1 MSGFTCRY
9 WASFLTARMYADWFL
24 GLSLRIVMSSVMRWR
39 KRLMDLLE
47 SVMGLS
53 PVMMV
58 AVATTT
64 STQDRPYL
72 KFIDNIKSW
81 HPYRA
86 SGLVRWPT
94 PAISSIR
101 SCNSAVG
108 Q

>member
-1 MSGFTCRY
+1 
-9 WASFLTARMYADWFL
+9 
-24 GLSLRIVMSSVMRWR
+24 
-39 KRLMDLLE
+39 LLE

-53 PVMMV
+53 PVLMV

-64 STQDRPYL
+64 STQDRPHL

-94 PAISSIR
+94 PAIRGDR
-101 SCNSAVG
+101 SCGAGVG